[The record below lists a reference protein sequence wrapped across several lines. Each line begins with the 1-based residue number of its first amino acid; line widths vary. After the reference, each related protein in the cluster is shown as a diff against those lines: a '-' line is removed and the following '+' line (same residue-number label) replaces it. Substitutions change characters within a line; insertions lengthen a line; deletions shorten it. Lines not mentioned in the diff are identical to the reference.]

1 MKKFLIA
8 LTLIIVA
15 NLGCKK
21 EEIGEKGPCACSPI
35 MYPYL
40 SLVVKSSTGE
50 DLLNSKTTGS
60 FSTGQIKLYTIES
73 NGSTKNI
80 DFGIRPPFSYG
91 SNQFTFHQLYSQ
103 QIVALMASAPT
114 SVFYLKL
121 GDLAPHK
128 LSLKISTTT
137 PKVEKLLIN
146 DKEAAVETGTLQG
159 YADGNIFYLE
169 L

>member
-1 MKKFLIA
+1 MMKKFLIA

-21 EEIGEKGPCACSPI
+21 EEIGEKGPCACSPVT
-35 MYPYL
+35 YPYL
-40 SLVVKSSTGE
+40 SLVVKGSAGQ
-50 DLLNSKTTGS
+50 DLLNSKTAGS

-91 SNQFTFHQLYSQ
+91 SNQFTYHQLYSQ
-103 QIVALMASAPT
+103 QIIALMASTTGA
-114 SVFYLKL
+114 FYLKL
-121 GDLAPHK
+121 GEREPYK
-128 LSLKISTTT
+128 LSLKMSTTAG
-137 PKVEKLLIN
+137 KIEKLMIN
-146 DKEAAVETGTLQG
+146 DKEAGLETGELQT
-159 YADGNIFYLE
+159 YSAGNIFYLE